1 MLTMKSAMIVLVALV
16 YVSKS
21 FVVQFINNQI
31 IIDLICVC
39 VGTLRRHVNKKY
51 PIGLLIMSV
60 WES

>member
-39 VGTLRRHVNKKY
+39 VGTLRRHVKKY